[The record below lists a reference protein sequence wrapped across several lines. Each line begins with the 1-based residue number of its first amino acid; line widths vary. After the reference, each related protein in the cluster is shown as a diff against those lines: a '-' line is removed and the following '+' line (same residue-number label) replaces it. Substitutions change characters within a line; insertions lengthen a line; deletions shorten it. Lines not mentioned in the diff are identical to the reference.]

1 MGSVLG
7 GLVSAGGQYLAS
19 KQQASA
25 AKAATQAAQQGFKYL
40 TTGPGG
46 DAEKQFISAGTDASK
61 AQQTT
66 QGSEAQLLGQAPITD
81 EAKSG
86 FNNYLNSTGYNFQL
100 NQGQNAIGSDSA
112 AKGLLNSGG
121 TAKALT
127 QYGQNLA
134 STTFNNYLGQLG
146 NLNNQQ
152 GATATQGQQ
161 ALGQIGT
168 TGSTSGGNAA
178 NAMIAGGE
186 AQAGGTVA
194 AFNGIGNALGSVGG
208 LGNVFGSSGG
218 QQSGGQSN
226 QNYLA
231 YNGGVGLY

>member
-1 MGSVLG
+1 MGGVIG

-19 KQQASA
+19 RQQASA
-25 AKAATQAAQQGFKYL
+25 AKAATKAAMTGYNYL
-40 TTGPGG
+40 TKGAGAG
-46 DAEKQFISAGTDASK
+46 AETQFINAGTDASK

-66 QGSEAQLLGQAPITD
+66 QGSEAQLLGQAPITSD
-81 EAKSG
+81 TQNG

-100 NQGQNAIGSDSA
+100 NQGQNAIGSNAA
-112 AKGLLNSGG
+112 AKGLLQSGG

-152 GATATQGQQ
+152 GATVTSGQN
-161 ALGQIGT
+161 ALGQIASAGT
-168 TGSTSGGNAA
+168 AAGGAAANTMIAGGNAA
-178 NAMIAGGE
+178 
-186 AQAGGTVA
+186 AGGTVA

-208 LGNVFGSSGG
+208 LGNIFGSSGG
-218 QQSGGQSN
+218 QSGGVPQYTTAS
-226 QNYLA
+226 
-231 YNGGVGLY
+231 NGGVGLY